1 MATLPDDKN
10 CEKVKSSGEDL
21 YVCDGVLYRPTYK
34 DGDLVYEIVSDDP
47 SETPSAAATP
57 EAVDVVGLSLTQ
69 PMTTGP
75 AVRELQ
81 QVLLDSGYD
90 PGGVDGTFGSGTKT
104 ALLWLQYDYGLEQTG
119 MVDQPTAELLG
130 FLPPSDPPADA
141 GATEAD
147 SGPEPAEDAAEAG
160 PAAEEAPASDSETP
174 NSGD

>member
-1 MATLPDDKN
+1 LPDDKN
-10 CEKVKSSGEDL
+10 CEKVESSGEDL

-47 SETPSAAATP
+47 GETPPATETP

-69 PMTTGP
+69 PMTSGP

-90 PGGVDGTFGSGTKT
+90 PGGTDGVFGSGTKT
-104 ALLWLQYDYGLEQTG
+104 ALLWLQYDYELEQTG

-130 FLPPSDPPADA
+130 FLPPSEPPEEAEASASETDPAPADE
-141 GATEAD
+141 TEE
-147 SGPEPAEDAAEAG
+147 SG
-160 PAAEEAPASDSETP
+160 AEEANPPAADSETP
-174 NSGD
+174 KTGD

>member
-1 MATLPDDKN
+1 MPDDKN

-47 SETPSAAATP
+47 NETPPATKSAQ
-57 EAVDVVGLSLTQ
+57 AVDVVGLSLTQ

-104 ALLWLQYDYGLEQTG
+104 ALLWLQYDYELEQTG
-119 MVDQPTAELLG
+119 MVDEPTAELLG
-130 FLPPSDPPADA
+130 FLPPSEPPADDA
-141 GATEAD
+141 ASQTDSTE
-147 SGPEPAEDAAEAG
+147 EPADEGTESTSE
-160 PAAEEAPASDSETP
+160 AEEAPASDSETP